1 MEAVVALVEHVC
13 RHWLAGEQGTVVTG
27 YGIRMHLQQFYFH
40 SSMYEQGT
48 VNLQVYT
55 DENDSISAVLT
66 IKWLMTYT
74 YSSIVYMYV
83 YV

>member
-1 MEAVVALVEHVC
+1 MVYECTYNSFTFIPQCMNRV
-13 RHWLAGEQGTVVTG
+13 Q
-27 YGIRMHLQQFYFH
+27 IRPA
-40 SSMYEQGT
+40 
-48 VNLQVYT
+48 NLQVYT

-74 YSSIVYMYV
+74 NSSIVYIYV